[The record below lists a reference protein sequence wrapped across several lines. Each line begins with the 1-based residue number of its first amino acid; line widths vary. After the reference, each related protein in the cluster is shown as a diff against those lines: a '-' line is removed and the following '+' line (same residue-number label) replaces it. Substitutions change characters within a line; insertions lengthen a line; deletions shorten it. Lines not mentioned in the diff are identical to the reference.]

1 MSKGGSNCQVKV
13 PQSTGGVEVNSPHN
27 NESNTKQ
34 LTAGLNQSRENAK
47 YDKVGNRNVDNSAGP
62 GGGGRRKKSKKRK
75 MKTKFTRKKKT
86 SQKSRRRKIYVGCKG
101 RKRLGGKTK
110 KLSGWGCMSGG
121 KKKTKKRKTKKGG
134 NLFSNITNRLSGK
147 KEKQGEERE
156 AIIKRPELFT
166 NEEEEILNTG
176 MNTGKYPREKYYGS
190 IDDENSRERYATTQR
205 PSKLTKEEEEK
216 FEKKSEQKF
225 RFDDKGNT
233 VKIFDKD
240 QPPSTVTQGG
250 KRKTRKFKK
259 HYMWNTKGKRYMAK
273 TYKQHLRG
281 KKLGHTHT
289 KPKRK
294 TRKTKKRKTRRRGGQ
309 APGTPAYEEELK
321 RRREAA
327 RKRRSGESDLTVLQ
341 DRDKRENAKKDAQK
355 LMMKTMAGME
365 QQNNI
370 EINKR
375 KSLPSMPSEQFST
388 ERRRAYTSGF

>member
-1 MSKGGSNCQVKV
+1 MSTENPLPETYGPKCGGKTPQEDAFNCQQQQNKAQTNMSKGGSNCQVKV

-110 KLSGWGCMSGG
+110 KFSGWGCMSGG
-121 KKKTKKRKTKKGG
+121 KRKTKKRKTKKGG

-147 KEKQGEERE
+147 KEKQSEERE

-216 FEKKSEQKF
+216 FEKKSEQK
-225 RFDDKGNT
+225 
-233 VKIFDKD
+233 
-240 QPPSTVTQGG
+240 
-250 KRKTRKFKK
+250 
-259 HYMWNTKGKRYMAK
+259 
-273 TYKQHLRG
+273 
-281 KKLGHTHT
+281 
-289 KPKRK
+289 
-294 TRKTKKRKTRRRGGQ
+294 
-309 APGTPAYEEELK
+309 
-321 RRREAA
+321 
-327 RKRRSGESDLTVLQ
+327 
-341 DRDKRENAKKDAQK
+341 
-355 LMMKTMAGME
+355 
-365 QQNNI
+365 
-370 EINKR
+370 
-375 KSLPSMPSEQFST
+375 
-388 ERRRAYTSGF
+388 